1 MVMVMV
7 VVLAATIDSDFG
19 GDNEDAD
26 DVGDERKRGRA
37 GVSRLG
43 T

>member
-7 VVLAATIDSDFG
+7 AATIDSDFG